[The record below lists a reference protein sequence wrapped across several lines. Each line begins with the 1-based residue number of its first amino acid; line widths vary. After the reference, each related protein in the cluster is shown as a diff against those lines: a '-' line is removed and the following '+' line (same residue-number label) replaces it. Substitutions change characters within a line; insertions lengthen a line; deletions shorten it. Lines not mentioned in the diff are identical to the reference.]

1 MKQLVPLYGCRPLG
15 AGTPFTESLTSFV
28 GRLAIRRHLMPSS
41 IFVHL
46 VRPLVPEGLRPESFW
61 RGGLC
66 WQNSVALDGH
76 YEITEALV
84 GALSELTRIDDLSLH
99 TLLPWR
105 RLITGQ
111 HSGAVYWGRRRW
123 CASCLAE
130 SRERGADLWEPLL
143 WRVAVVKRCPVHRA
157 PLSRVCPGCK
167 ATQGIMPGVV
177 PIGTCRNCGRYLE
190 IGDRSRTK
198 SAKRLAGSVD
208 DWEWQVSKVV
218 GRLLASQKEMAA
230 HASPQGFLSLLRGLQ
245 CRPDVPSRLGLS
257 RYLGVN
263 PVGLKAW
270 LQGEGLWAFEPFI
283 RACMRVR
290 ADPLAVA
297 VFPHR
302 RFSVVEK
309 LEQDLFLVSHGRPS
323 SGKGLKRPSCRRWGK
338 SEWEQFEEQL
348 GRVLEVLGT
357 ERFSIETISNY
368 LGVSPSTFRKRYPK
382 EYRRIKAG
390 HARFI
395 KRRVEQRP
403 VEAEKTMRAAF
414 QELIDEDEHPR
425 QDKVFERA
433 GLNPLYAMSELY
445 GPIWR
450 KIRREYDSGARTVD
464 HGSDLA

>member
-1 MKQLVPLYGCRPLG
+1 MG
-15 AGTPFTESLTSFV
+15 AGTPFTESMTSFV
-28 GRLAIRRHLMPSS
+28 GRLAIRRHLIPSS
-41 IFVHL
+41 ICGRL

-105 RLITGQ
+105 RLITRQ
-111 HSGAVYWGRRRW
+111 HSGALYWGQRRW

-130 SRERGADLWEPLL
+130 SRERDVDLWEPLL
-143 WRVAVVKRCPVHRA
+143 WRVALVKRCPVHRA

-167 ATQGIMPGVV
+167 ATQGFMPGVV
-177 PIGTCRNCGRYLE
+177 PIGTCRKCGRYLE

-198 SAKRLAGSVD
+198 SAKRLASSVD

-218 GRLLASQKEMAA
+218 GRLLASQNEMAA
-230 HASPQGFLSLLRGLQ
+230 NASPQGFLSLLRSLQ
-245 CRPDVPSRLGLS
+245 CRPDVPSLLGLS

-270 LQGEGLWAFEPFI
+270 LQGERLWAFEPFI

-302 RFSVVEK
+302 RFFVAEE
-309 LEQDLFLVSHGRPS
+309 LEEDSFSASYGRQVSGN
-323 SGKGLKRPSCRRWGK
+323 GLKRSSCRRWGK
-338 SEWEQFEEQL
+338 SEWERFEEKL
-348 GRVLEVLGT
+348 GRVLAVLGT
-357 ERFSIETISNY
+357 EGFSIKTISKY
-368 LGVSPSTFRKRYPK
+368 LGISPSTFQRRYPK
-382 EYRRIKAG
+382 EYRKIKVG
-390 HARFI
+390 RGRFI
-395 KRRVEQRP
+395 KRRAEQRP
-403 VEAEKTMRAAF
+403 VEAEKAMRAAF
-414 QELIDEDEHPR
+414 QELIDEGEHPR

-450 KIRREYDSGARTVD
+450 KIRREYDSGEWTGG